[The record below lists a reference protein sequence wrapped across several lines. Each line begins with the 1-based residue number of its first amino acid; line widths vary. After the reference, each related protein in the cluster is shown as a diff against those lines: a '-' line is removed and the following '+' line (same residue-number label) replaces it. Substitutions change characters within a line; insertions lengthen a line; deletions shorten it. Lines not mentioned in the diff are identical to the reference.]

1 VSSLAKVFFVLDSRV
16 VEVSRLEVG
25 VAWEVVGVSQMA
37 EEQILEEHELDQW
50 L

>member
-1 VSSLAKVFFVLDSRV
+1 V
-16 VEVSRLEVG
+16 VEVSWLEVG
-25 VAWEVVGVSQMA
+25 VAWEVVGVSQMT